1 MSNTTG
7 YGIYKTEEW
16 FHREIKKSKPFQN
29 MREEEDNDDEEEN
42 EKKKK
47 RSTVKIPTHIRD
59 KMEQLRKDNPT
70 KPVVSTQKEKGSKQY
85 RSEAERVRAELA
97 AIKKQQEELMK
108 KFGKS

>member
-42 EKKKK
+42 EKKEK
-47 RSTVKIPTHIRD
+47 RGP
-59 KMEQLRKDNPT
+59 QFL
-70 KPVVSTQKEKGSKQY
+70 
-85 RSEAERVRAELA
+85 
-97 AIKKQQEELMK
+97 
-108 KFGKS
+108 KS